1 MSYAYDRKVI
11 ISGKQVEVYKY
22 RRDIWKEFKKKEDI
36 GKDTKQLDIFEQIAN
51 KKIRAQSSINRTR
64 TQIRRLVNSNP
75 ELNKFLTLT
84 FADNIIDLKQTNYIF
99 NQFIKRLTYRYPDFK
114 YVAVF
119 EFQKRGAVHYHL
131 LCELPFINSKSMELI
146 WKQGFIKLKK
156 TNNVSNIGAYMSK
169 YLGKEIDART
179 FGKKKFFKSQNLNK
193 PIELFGYRADQ
204 FIERFLADLVPVY
217 EKTFNSEWT
226 GDINYKAYTL
236 ESSPF
241 NRQPKIDKPNLLM
254 LE

>member
-1 MSYAYDRKVI
+1 MAYAYDRKVI

-22 RRDIWKEFKKKEDI
+22 RRNIWKEYERKVDKERDL
-36 GKDTKQLDIFEQIAN
+36 KQLNIFEHAKN
-51 KKIRAQSSINRTR
+51 RKIRAQSSINRTR
-64 TQIRRLVNSNP
+64 TQIRRIVNSNP

-84 FADNIIDLKQTNYIF
+84 FADNIIDLKQTNNIF
-99 NQFIKRLTYRYPDFK
+99 NKFIKRLTYQYSDFK

-131 LCELPFINSKSMELI
+131 LCDLPFVKSNQMELI

-169 YLGKEIDART
+169 YLGKEIDERT
-179 FGKKKFFKSQNLNK
+179 FGKKKFFKSQNLK
-193 PIELFGYRADQ
+193 QPIELMGYRADQ
-204 FIERFLADLVPVY
+204 FIERFLADLIPVY
-217 EKTFNSEWT
+217 EKTFNSDWT
-226 GDINYKAYTL
+226 GEIDYKAYTL
-236 ESSPF
+236 NQNPE
-241 NRQPKIDKPNLLM
+241 IDKIKPLM